1 MTTPAP
7 GAAVRDLV
15 PVASYDNYFDAQKA
29 VDRLSDAGFPVE
41 RTAII
46 GVGLQMVE
54 NVLGRLNYGRAA
66 ATGAATGAWFGLLVG
81 VFLSIFTDS
90 LVSSVAIILWAVLWG
105 AIACA
110 IFGAIAYAFT
120 GGNRDFVSA
129 SRLVAERYDV
139 RVDAAYADRAREL
152 LGLTGQTSTPADPT
166 RNAAVQTTIPA
177 DPTRSA

>member
-1 MTTPAP
+1 MPRGLAIPGATGRVPPCHLRTDPAPMRNRRGGGDMTTPAP

-29 VDRLSDAGFPVE
+29 VDRLSDTGFPVE

-90 LVSSVAIILWAVLWG
+90 LVSSVAIILWAVL
-105 AIACA
+105 
-110 IFGAIAYAFT
+110 
-120 GGNRDFVSA
+120 
-129 SRLVAERYDV
+129 
-139 RVDAAYADRAREL
+139 
-152 LGLTGQTSTPADPT
+152 
-166 RNAAVQTTIPA
+166 
-177 DPTRSA
+177 